1 MTAVARGTLERGIR
15 FPDAAVTGGCQLQ
28 DLGVGS
34 ELGSSARTA
43 YALSH

>member
-1 MTAVARGTLERGIR
+1 MTAVARGMLERGIR
-15 FPDAAVTGGCQLQ
+15 FSSATVTGGCELQ